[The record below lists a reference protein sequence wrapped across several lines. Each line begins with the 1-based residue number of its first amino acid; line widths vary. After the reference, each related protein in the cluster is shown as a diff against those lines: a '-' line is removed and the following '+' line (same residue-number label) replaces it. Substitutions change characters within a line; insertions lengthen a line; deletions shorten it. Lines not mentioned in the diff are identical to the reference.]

1 MLKQPLPPG
10 EYEKSLPEILV
21 DEELRGGNPFPG
33 LRPFSLD
40 ECHLF
45 FGREGQAD
53 EILVKL
59 AENRFV
65 TVMGYSGSGKSS
77 LMYCGLVPVL
87 YGGFVTQTGPNWN
100 AIISRPGT
108 SPLSSLS
115 DSIVDYLIQ
124 SNQVL
129 ENDRIIHKAI
139 INSVLRSGPDG
150 LVEVSR
156 FIQTHKQENV
166 FFLIDQFEE
175 LFRYKENNDSVD
187 AHNEAQL
194 YVNLFLTAVT
204 QTKVPV
210 YVALTMRSDFVG
222 NCSVFPLLTDFINKS
237 NYLVP
242 QMTREQKKMVIE
254 GPISVGGGKISQRL
268 VKQLLKDVG
277 NDQDQL
283 PILQHVMMRTWDYWI
298 ANREPGEPIDIR
310 HYNAVGRI
318 HEALSQHAN
327 EAYDE
332 LTTKHKEIAE
342 VLFKNI
348 TEKSPENKGMRRP
361 GRLGLFTE
369 LAEAEEEDVIFVID
383 HFRKPGR
390 SFLMPAASVSLN
402 ADSMI
407 ELSHESLMRIWKR
420 LGMWVEEEFESAQ
433 MYKRLSEAAAMYQ
446 IGKTGLW
453 RPPDL
458 QLALNWQK
466 KQKPTRE
473 WAQRYDETFERAIV
487 FLDTSRITYEAEL
500 KNQEMMQR
508 RVLRRTRA
516 TAVVLGVA
524 FVIAI
529 VFFVLAQIQKMRAD
543 SQRVEA
549 DASRIEADRQRDMA
563 TKNAE
568 LAQQQKELA
577 INEGQAKERALAQVQ
592 RYLAELQVAL
602 TEADVA
608 KQEAE
613 KNLIDANIQRDTAQ
627 RQRQIAQTEFKRAEE
642 NLQLASRL
650 YMLAIAQ
657 NLATKSVQ
665 EDDDA
670 NLAGLLAMQGYHFH
684 KRNDEGKRKYDPYIY
699 EGLYSALTK
708 LNSLTYNAI
717 KTPGLSHV
725 HIKSLVLSSKNNS
738 FYSSGAD
745 GRILV
750 GDYQNL
756 SAAAT
761 GFKTPYPSKVIALSK
776 DEKYLVNGSDSTDIQ
791 IYNLQSGNTRPELVV
806 SKLPGGTNDIEFL
819 PNGSG
824 FIVSSS
830 DKSLSLVN
838 HTTGAVQK
846 LITLPSEAKSFNI
859 SPDGT
864 RLAAATWT
872 GQVILVDLNNYS
884 TNVLVNDNTS
894 RVLSIKFSPDG
905 QLLAFGTDDFTNKRG
920 LLKTYNLSTLEVRQ
934 FTGHRS
940 GVNDVEFSPDGKL
953 MASAGS
959 DRRLLLWIVDNP
971 QALPIT
977 MGNNTGFIWDISFTP
992 NSNYLVAAC
1001 SESEIRVWP
1010 TDPALLAEKICPKL
1024 KRNMTMDEWRKYV
1037 GEEDIPYE
1045 PTCVGLL
1052 INDF

>member
-1 MLKQPLPPG
+1 
-10 EYEKSLPEILV
+10 
-21 DEELRGGNPFPG
+21 
-33 LRPFSLD
+33 
-40 ECHLF
+40 
-45 FGREGQAD
+45 
-53 EILVKL
+53 
-59 AENRFV
+59 
-65 TVMGYSGSGKSS
+65 
-77 LMYCGLVPVL
+77 
-87 YGGFVTQTGPNWN
+87 
-100 AIISRPGT
+100 
-108 SPLSSLS
+108 
-115 DSIVDYLIQ
+115 
-124 SNQVL
+124 
-129 ENDRIIHKAI
+129 
-139 INSVLRSGPDG
+139 
-150 LVEVSR
+150 
-156 FIQTHKQENV
+156 
-166 FFLIDQFEE
+166 
-175 LFRYKENNDSVD
+175 
-187 AHNEAQL
+187 
-194 YVNLFLTAVT
+194 
-204 QTKVPV
+204 
-210 YVALTMRSDFVG
+210 
-222 NCSVFPLLTDFINKS
+222 
-237 NYLVP
+237 
-242 QMTREQKKMVIE
+242 
-254 GPISVGGGKISQRL
+254 
-268 VKQLLKDVG
+268 
-277 NDQDQL
+277 
-283 PILQHVMMRTWDYWI
+283 MMRTWDYWT

-332 LTTKHKEIAE
+332 LTTKQKEIAE
-342 VLFKNI
+342 ILFKNI

-361 GRLGLFTE
+361 GRLGLVAE

-420 LGMWVEEEFESAQ
+420 LDTWVEEEFESAQ

-543 SQRVEA
+543 SQRLEA
-549 DASRIEADRQRDMA
+549 EASRAEADRQRDIA
-563 TKNAE
+563 TQNAT
-568 LAQQQKELA
+568 LAEQQKELA
-577 INEGQAKERALAQVQ
+577 ISEGQAKERALAQVEK
-592 RYLAELQVAL
+592 YLAELQVAL
-602 TEADVA
+602 READLA
-608 KQEAE
+608 KREAE
-613 KNLIDANIQRDTAQ
+613 KNLIEANIQRDTAQ
-627 RQRQIAQTEFKRAEE
+627 RQRQIAQTEFTRAEQ
-642 NLQLASRL
+642 NLQLANRL

-665 EDDDA
+665 EDDDP

-684 KRNDEGKRKYDPYIY
+684 RRNDEGKRKYDPYIY

-725 HIKSLVLSSKNNS
+725 HIKSLVLSTKNNT
-738 FYSSGAD
+738 FYSAGAD
-745 GRILV
+745 GRILT
-750 GDYQNL
+750 GDHQKL
-756 SAAAT
+756 TSTVT
-761 GFKTPYPSKVIALSK
+761 GFNTPYPSKVIALSK

-791 IYNLQSGNTRPELVV
+791 IYNLQNSGTRPELVV

-830 DKSLSLVN
+830 DKSLSLIS
-838 HTTGAVQK
+838 HLTGSVQK
-846 LITLPSEAKSFNI
+846 LTTLPAEAKSFNI
-859 SPDGT
+859 SPDGAT
-864 RLAAATWT
+864 LAAATWT
-872 GQVILVDLNNYS
+872 GQVILVDLRNFS
-884 TNVLVNDNTS
+884 TTVLVDDNTA

-905 QLLAFGTDDFTNKRG
+905 QVLAFGTDDFTNKRG
-920 LLKTYNLSTLEVRQ
+920 LLKTYNLSTQEVRQ

-953 MASAGS
+953 MASAGA
-959 DRRLLLWIVDNP
+959 DKRLLLWIVDNP
-971 QALPIT
+971 QALPVT
-977 MGNNTGFIWDISFTP
+977 MGNNAGFIWDIAFTA

-1010 TDPALLAEKICPKL
+1010 TDPALLAEKICPML

-1037 GEEDIPYE
+1037 GEGDIQYE

-1052 INDF
+1052 INDY